1 MRLPDGRCLYIGP
14 NDHREDARHFILK
27 YSDSS
32 AVRFGYQK
40 WLEWIHFF
48 IFKTNITLFASQ
60 TDWRKNSIWKIKFWR
75 KISQIL
81 RIRIFTSSPSD
92 WLMVLWNFKGT
103 NDSMMGRLTRNKL
116 KDEIS
121 KKLRNLENGRW
132 SHLGSFC
139 TQRQYFTFI
148 QSDFHSVEMTHNDVI
163 I

>member
-1 MRLPDGRCLYIGP
+1 MRLK
-14 NDHREDARHFILK
+14 K
-27 YSDSS
+27 YLDSS
-32 AVRFGYQK
+32 AVRFGNQK
-40 WLEWIHFF
+40 WLEWIYFF

-75 KISQIL
+75 KISQNTL
-81 RIRIFTSSPSD
+81 ERVHF
-92 WLMVLWNFKGT
+92 VLWLADFCEILKGT

-132 SHLGSFC
+132 SPLGSFC
-139 TQRQYFTFI
+139 TQRQYFTLI